1 MNVLK
6 TVIIDFCCYDRNYK
20 QYMKQIIDF
29 LDFTQKIN
37 PKSDS
42 FCRIEFFVLNE
53 IFAKYLFELI
63 K

>member
-1 MNVLK
+1 
-6 TVIIDFCCYDRNYK
+6 
-20 QYMKQIIDF
+20 MKQIIDF